1 MGQEPGQ
8 IRREIEET
16 RSDMGETVEALSYK
30 ADVPARIK
38 ESVSD
43 KTERL
48 RGQMASTTSRVS
60 EATPTASDV
69 RDGAQQAVGIAQEN
83 PLGLMIGGVAVG
95 FLVGLAVPKTH
106 VEDERLGPI
115 ADDVKEMARDTGQE
129 ALERGKQVAQDT
141 ASAATEAA
149 KESGQQQAEGMRDS
163 VKETVSESVP
173 GEHSTSSASDGE
185 EMTQMT
191 RSQTT

>member
-30 ADVPARIK
+30 ANVPARIK

-48 RGQMASTTSRVS
+48 RGQMASTSSRVS
-60 EATPTASDV
+60 DATPNASDV

-83 PLGLMIGGVAVG
+83 PLGLMIGGVALG
-95 FLVGLAVPKTH
+95 FLVGLAMPKTRI
-106 VEDERLGPI
+106 EDERLGPI
-115 ADDVKEMARDTGQE
+115 ADDVKEMAKDTGQE

-163 VKETVSESVP
+163 VKQTVSGSVP
-173 GEHSTSSASDGE
+173 SEQSASSSASTSSP
-185 EMTQMT
+185 
-191 RSQTT
+191 

>member
-30 ADVPARIK
+30 ANVPARIK
-38 ESVSD
+38 DSVSE

-48 RGQMASTTSRVS
+48 RGQMVSTSSRVS
-60 EATPTASDV
+60 EATPKASDV

-83 PLGLMIGGVAVG
+83 PLGLMIEGVAVG
-95 FLVGLAVPKTH
+95 FLVGLAMPKTQI
-106 VEDERLGPI
+106 EDERLGPI
-115 ADDVKEMARDTGQE
+115 TDDVKEMAKDTGQE

-149 KESGQQQAEGMRDS
+149 KESGQQQAEGMRDT
-163 VKETVSESVP
+163 VKESVAESVP
-173 GEHSTSSASDGE
+173 S
-185 EMTQMT
+185 
-191 RSQTT
+191 